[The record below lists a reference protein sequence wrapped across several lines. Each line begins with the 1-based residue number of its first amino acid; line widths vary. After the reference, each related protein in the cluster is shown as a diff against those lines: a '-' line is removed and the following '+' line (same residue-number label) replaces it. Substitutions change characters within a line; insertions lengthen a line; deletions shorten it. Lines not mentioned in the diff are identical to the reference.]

1 MELDSDTESVGIK
14 EQKLNQMH
22 LVIQEQMKPH

>member
-14 EQKLNQMH
+14 EQKLTQIH
-22 LVIQEQMKPH
+22 LFMQKQMKPH